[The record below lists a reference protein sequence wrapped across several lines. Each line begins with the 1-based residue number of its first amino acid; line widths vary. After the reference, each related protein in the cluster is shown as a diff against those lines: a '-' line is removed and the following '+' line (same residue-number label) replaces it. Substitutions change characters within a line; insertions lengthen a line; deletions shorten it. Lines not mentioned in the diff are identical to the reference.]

1 MRQLATKHL
10 VPGMMTGTHVFPVGE
25 SSGLP
30 LLAANVV
37 ITEAILHRLQ
47 KSGVE
52 TIYISDELSAGI
64 EPSPAIDN
72 EVRMKAVSTLKTAY
86 EDLQSG
92 SHVLSANHVQDL
104 QSTMRAIIS
113 DITGRRK
120 LLVCLS
126 DLNMFG
132 KHGLQ
137 RSVSACV
144 MGCNIAR
151 AYFNEYGWIDFRG
164 KVREDGIP
172 DRIQKMGLGL
182 LLADVGMLMVPR
194 EISDKRGIL
203 TAEERLMIRQH
214 PTMGI
219 ELLEGSDLSPLTK
232 VVISQHHER
241 FDGSGYPRGL
251 QGDEIHG
258 HGSVAAI
265 ATTYMTLTEEPQG
278 MGGPLKPHEAW
289 KMIAQGSG
297 ILFRPEVVEAFTK
310 TVAPYGPGTS
320 IQLSNG
326 SYGIVVRNSYDTPAR
341 PTVRITHDADGVE
354 LPRPFPEV
362 DLAMYEH
369 IEITDAVETL
379 PGDGARQKQP
389 T

>member
-1 MRQLATKHL
+1 MRQLATKHI
-10 VPGMMTGTHVFPVGE
+10 VPGMITGTHVFPAGE
-25 SSGLP
+25 SKGLP

-37 ITEAILHRLQ
+37 ITETILHRLQ
-47 KSGVE
+47 TSGVE
-52 TIYISDELSAGI
+52 MIYINDELSAGI
-64 EPSPAIDN
+64 EPTQPIDN
-72 EVRMKAVSTLKTAY
+72 EVRMQSVATLKSAY
-86 EDLQSG
+86 DALQSG
-92 SHVLSANHVQDL
+92 AQVLSPDHVQDL

-164 KVREDGIP
+164 KVRVDSIP

-182 LLADVGMLMVPR
+182 LLADIGMLMVPP
-194 EISDKRGIL
+194 EITEKRGML
-203 TAEERLMIRQH
+203 SADERLMVRQH
-214 PTMGI
+214 PSFGI

-241 FDGSGYPRGL
+241 HDGSGYPRGL
-251 QGDEIHG
+251 QGDEIHA

-297 ILFRPEVVEAFTK
+297 IFFRPNVVEAFTQ
-310 TVAPYGPGTS
+310 TVAPYGAGTS
-320 IQLSNG
+320 IRLSNG
-326 SYGIVVRNSYDTPAR
+326 AYGIVMKNSFDAPMR
-341 PTVRITHDADGVE
+341 PLVRITHDAEGNE
-354 LPRPFPEV
+354 LPRPFAEV
-362 DLAMYEH
+362 DLQEFPH
-369 IEITDAVETL
+369 IEIIDAVETL
-379 PGDGARQKQP
+379 PGDGVREKQP